1 MKHSG
6 RVIILEN
13 NTVLFIKR
21 VKNDRTYYV
30 FPGGK
35 AEVGETPEM
44 TAIRE
49 AYEELGVRVQLGNCF
64 DIICFGE
71 VQQYYFFATI
81 VGGELG
87 TGQAEEFTTG
97 EGTYELEWLP
107 VKELGNYPVIPMEVV
122 DRLMNHNRKAAVEV
136 ERLF

>member
-6 RVIILEN
+6 RVILLKDDE
-13 NTVLFIKR
+13 VLLIKR

-44 TAIRE
+44 TAMRE
-49 AYEELGVRVQLGNCF
+49 AYEELGVQVELGDCF
-64 DIICFGE
+64 ETVRFSE
-71 VQQYYFFATI
+71 VQQYYFLATI

-107 VKELGNYPVIPMEVV
+107 VEELNKYPIIPTEIVN
-122 DRLMNHNRKAAVEV
+122 RLMIVGK
-136 ERLF
+136 

>member
-6 RVIILEN
+6 RVILLEN
-13 NTVLFIKR
+13 NTVLLIKR

-35 AEVGETPEM
+35 EEVGETPEM
-44 TAIRE
+44 TAMRE
-49 AYEELGVRVQLGNCF
+49 AYEELGVQLELNDCF
-64 DIICFGE
+64 ETICFGE

-97 EGTYELEWLP
+97 EGTYELEWLLVEELNKYPIIP
-107 VKELGNYPVIPMEVV
+107 VEIV
-122 DRLMNHNRKAAVEV
+122 DRLMNNNRKAA
-136 ERLF
+136 L

>member
-6 RVIILEN
+6 RVIILKDNE
-13 NTVLFIKR
+13 VLLIKR

-44 TAIRE
+44 TAMRE
-49 AYEELGVRVQLGNCF
+49 AYEELGVQVKLDDCF
-64 DIICFGE
+64 ETIRFGE
-71 VQQYYFFATI
+71 IKQYYFFATI

-87 TGQAEEFTTG
+87 TGQAEEFITG

-107 VKELGNYPVIPMEVV
+107 VEELNKYPIIPTEIVN
-122 DRLMNHNRKAAVEV
+122 RLMNVGK
-136 ERLF
+136 

>member
-6 RVIILEN
+6 RVIILKDNE
-13 NTVLFIKR
+13 VLLIKR

-44 TAIRE
+44 TAMRE
-49 AYEELGVRVQLGNCF
+49 AYEELGVQVELGDCF
-64 DIICFGE
+64 ETVRFSE

-107 VKELGNYPVIPMEVV
+107 VDVLSNYPVIPTEVV
-122 DRLMNHNRKAAVEV
+122 DRLMNHI
-136 ERLF
+136 

>member
-6 RVIILEN
+6 RVIIVEN
-13 NTVLFIKR
+13 AAVLLIKR
-21 VKNDRTYYV
+21 VKSERTYYV

-35 AEVGETPEM
+35 EEMDETPEM

-49 AYEELGVRVQLGNCF
+49 AYEELGVHVQLGNCC

-107 VKELGNYPVIPMEVV
+107 VKELRHYPVIPMEVV
-122 DRLMNHNRKAAVEV
+122 DRLINYHRKAA
-136 ERLF
+136 L

>member
-6 RVIILEN
+6 RVILLKDDE
-13 NTVLFIKR
+13 VLLIKR

-44 TAIRE
+44 TAMRE
-49 AYEELGVRVQLGNCF
+49 AYEELGVQVELGDCF
-64 DIICFGE
+64 ETVRFSE

-97 EGTYELEWLP
+97 EGTYELTWLP
-107 VKELGNYPVIPMEVV
+107 VKALSNYPVIPVEVV
-122 DRLMNHNRKAAVEV
+122 ASLMNYI
-136 ERLF
+136 

>member
-6 RVIILEN
+6 RVIILKDSE
-13 NTVLFIKR
+13 VLFIKR

-35 AEVGETPEM
+35 AEKDETPEM
-44 TAIRE
+44 TAMRE
-49 AYEELGVRVQLGNCF
+49 AFEELGVQVRLGECF
-64 DIICFGE
+64 ETIRFGE
-71 VQQYYFFATI
+71 VKQYYFFATI
-81 VGGELG
+81 IGGELG

-107 VKELGNYPVIPMEVV
+107 LDVLNTYPIIPTEMV
-122 DRLMNHNRKAAVEV
+122 DRLMKIGK
-136 ERLF
+136 

>member
-6 RVIILEN
+6 RVIVLKDTE
-13 NTVLFIKR
+13 VLFIKR

-30 FPGGK
+30 FPGGG
-35 AEVGETPEM
+35 AEQGETPEM

-49 AYEELGVRVQLGNCF
+49 AFEELGVQVQLGECF
-64 DIICFGE
+64 ETIHFGE
-71 VQQYYFFATI
+71 VKQYYFFATI
-81 VGGELG
+81 IGGELG

-107 VKELGNYPVIPMEVV
+107 VDALNTYPIIPTEIV
-122 DRLMNHNRKAAVEV
+122 DRLMNVGK
-136 ERLF
+136 

>member
-6 RVIILEN
+6 RVIILKDSE
-13 NTVLFIKR
+13 VLFIKR

-35 AEVGETPEM
+35 AEKDETPEM
-44 TAIRE
+44 TAMRE
-49 AYEELGVRVQLGNCF
+49 AFEELGVQVRLGECF
-64 DIICFGE
+64 ETIRFGE
-71 VQQYYFFATI
+71 IKQYYFFATI
-81 VGGELG
+81 IGGELG

-107 VKELGNYPVIPMEVV
+107 VEELNKYPIIPTEFVN
-122 DRLMNHNRKAAVEV
+122 RLIIVGK
-136 ERLF
+136 

>member
-6 RVIILEN
+6 RVILLKEHA
-13 NTVLFIKR
+13 VLLIKR

-30 FPGGK
+30 FPGGR
-35 AEVGETPEM
+35 AEQGETPEM
-44 TAIRE
+44 TAMRE
-49 AYEELGVRVQLGNCF
+49 AYEELGVQVKLDDCF
-64 DIICFGE
+64 ETVCFSE
-71 VQQYYFFATI
+71 VQQYYFLATI

-107 VKELGNYPVIPMEVV
+107 VEELNKYPIIPTEIV
-122 DRLMNHNRKAAVEV
+122 DRLMNVGK
-136 ERLF
+136 

>member
-6 RVIILEN
+6 RVIILQN
-13 NTVLFIKR
+13 NTVLLIKR

-35 AEVGETPEM
+35 EEVGETPEM

-49 AYEELGVRVQLGNCF
+49 AYEELGVRVQLSDCF
-64 DIICFGE
+64 DTICFGE

-107 VKELGNYPVIPMEVV
+107 LEELNKYPIIPTEIV
-122 DRLMNHNRKAAVEV
+122 DRLMNVGK
-136 ERLF
+136 

>member
-6 RVIILEN
+6 RVIILKDNE
-13 NTVLFIKR
+13 VLFIKR

-30 FPGGK
+30 FPGGR

-49 AYEELGVRVQLGNCF
+49 AYEELGVQVELGDCF
-64 DIICFGE
+64 ETVRFSE
-71 VQQYYFFATI
+71 TQQYYFLATI

-87 TGQAEEFTTG
+87 TGKAEEFTTG

-107 VKELGNYPVIPMEVV
+107 VEVLSNYPVIPMEVV
-122 DRLMNHNRKAAVEV
+122 VRLMNYI
-136 ERLF
+136 

>member
-6 RVIILEN
+6 RVILLKEHA
-13 NTVLFIKR
+13 VLLIKR
-21 VKNDRTYYV
+21 VKNDSTYYV

-44 TAIRE
+44 TAMRE
-49 AYEELGVRVQLGNCF
+49 AYEELGVQVELGDCF
-64 DIICFGE
+64 ETVRFSE
-71 VQQYYFFATI
+71 VQQYYFLATI

-107 VKELGNYPVIPMEVV
+107 VEVLSNYPVIPTEVV
-122 DRLMNHNRKAAVEV
+122 VSLMNYI
-136 ERLF
+136 

>member
-13 NTVLFIKR
+13 SAVLLIKR
-21 VKNDRTYYV
+21 LKNDRTYYV
-30 FPGGK
+30 FPGGR

-49 AYEELGVRVQLGNCF
+49 AYEELGVHVQLGNCF
-64 DIICFGE
+64 ETIRFGQTE
-71 VQQYYFFATI
+71 QYYFFATI

-97 EGTYELEWLP
+97 EGTYELEWLC
-107 VKELGNYPVIPMEVV
+107 VETLSNYLIIPAEVV
-122 DRLMNHNRKAAVEV
+122 ECLMNTTNRKAAVK
-136 ERLF
+136 L

>member
-6 RVIILEN
+6 RVIILKDNE
-13 NTVLFIKR
+13 VLLIKR

-35 AEVGETPEM
+35 AEPGETPEM
-44 TAIRE
+44 TAMRE
-49 AYEELGVRVQLGNCF
+49 AYEELGVQVELGDCF
-64 DIICFGE
+64 ETVRFSEI
-71 VQQYYFFATI
+71 QQYYFFATI

-107 VKELGNYPVIPMEVV
+107 VKALSNYPVIPVEVV
-122 DRLMNHNRKAAVEV
+122 ASLMNYI
-136 ERLF
+136 

>member
-1 MKHSG
+1 MEHSG
-6 RVIILEN
+6 RVIILKDNE
-13 NTVLFIKR
+13 VLLIKR
-21 VKNDRTYYV
+21 VKNNRTYYV

-44 TAIRE
+44 TAMRE
-49 AYEELGVRVQLGNCF
+49 AYEELGVQVELGDCF
-64 DIICFGE
+64 ETVRFSE
-71 VQQYYFFATI
+71 VQQYYFLATI

-107 VKELGNYPVIPMEVV
+107 VEELNKYPIIPTEIVN
-122 DRLMNHNRKAAVEV
+122 RLMIVGK
-136 ERLF
+136 

>member
-6 RVIILEN
+6 RVILLKDN
-13 NTVLFIKR
+13 AVLLIKR

-44 TAIRE
+44 TAMRE
-49 AYEELGVRVQLGNCF
+49 AYEELGVQVELGDCF
-64 DIICFGE
+64 ETVRFSE
-71 VQQYYFFATI
+71 VQQYYFLATI

-97 EGTYELEWLP
+97 EGTYELEWLLVEELNKYPIIP
-107 VKELGNYPVIPMEVV
+107 VEIV
-122 DRLMNHNRKAAVEV
+122 DRLMNNNRKAA
-136 ERLF
+136 L

>member
-6 RVIILEN
+6 RVILLEN
-13 NTVLFIKR
+13 NAVLLIKR

-35 AEVGETPEM
+35 AEQGETPEM
-44 TAIRE
+44 TAMRE
-49 AYEELGVRVQLGNCF
+49 AYEELGVQVKLGDCF
-64 DIICFGE
+64 ETIRFCE
-71 VQQYYFFATI
+71 VEQYYFLATI

-87 TGQAEEFTTG
+87 TGQAEEFITG

-107 VKELGNYPVIPMEVV
+107 VEELNKYPIIPVEVV
-122 DRLMNHNRKAAVEV
+122 NRLMIVGK
-136 ERLF
+136 